1 MNTRFSILESL
12 NAGDFQ
18 HLNGSLETHL
28 KGTAAL
34 LKKWGASEVVQTA
47 GLFHAAYGT
56 AGFSQHMVS
65 LEQRQSIA
73 QTIGKDAE
81 ALVYLYCSCDRNFV
95 FPQFG
100 KAQNIVFR
108 DRFTGT
114 DFELSNDDALM
125 FCELTVANE
134 LELVYA
140 SDAFKKQH
148 GHGLYELFNRLEKYL
163 SQCAKAEYKT
173 ALSDI
178 I

>member
-1 MNTRFSILESL
+1 MDTRISILKSL

-18 HLNGSLETHL
+18 HLNGTLEIHL
-28 KGTAAL
+28 KATAEL
-34 LKKWGASEVVQTA
+34 LKKWDASEAVQTA

-81 ALVYLYCSCDRNFV
+81 ALVYLYCSCDRVFV
-95 FPQFG
+95 LPQFG
-100 KAQNIVFR
+100 KAQDIAFR

-114 DFELSNDDALM
+114 DFVLSNDDAFM

-140 SDAFKKQH
+140 SAAFKKQH
-148 GHGLYELFNRLEKYL
+148 GRGLYELFNRMSGYL
-163 SQCAKAEYKT
+163 SDGTKAEYET